1 MIIRAKAP
9 LRLGLAG
16 GGTDI
21 AAYYN
26 THGGNVLNATV
37 DMYAYCIIE
46 PSNDKND
53 KKVIFRAADLD
64 VTEEYCSEA
73 KMQTSNTL
81 SLHSGVYNRIVSDY
95 NNHNPLS
102 FTMTTYSDAPAGSG
116 LGSSSTMVV
125 AIIKAFAE
133 WLNLPLGEYDIAS
146 LAYKI
151 EREDL
156 GLAGGKQDQYA
167 ATFGGFN
174 FMEFYDNERVIVNPL
189 RLKRWIRNELEASLV
204 LYYTGISRESG
215 NIINQQIENT
225 NKKNKVSMDNMHEL
239 KRQAVFMKE
248 ALLKGDLRGF
258 SDCLLNG
265 WLAKRKIADSIT
277 NPFLDELYQF
287 ALDNGAESAKISG
300 AGGGGFMMI
309 YCDPRR
315 RIQLVRALKNKN
327 GIVLTPSFTELGTQ
341 AWTIFTP
348 RDNVY
353 K

>member
-1 MIIRAKAP
+1 MIIRSKAP

-21 AAYYN
+21 AVYYN
-26 THGGNVLNATV
+26 MYGGNVLNATV
-37 DMYAYCIIE
+37 DMYAYCIVE
-46 PSNDKND
+46 PSNEQKI
-53 KKVIFRAADLD
+53 IFNAPDIGIS
-64 VTEEYCSEA
+64 EEYNSE
-73 KMQTSNTL
+73 KIIKTSNVL
-81 SLHSGVYNRIVSDY
+81 PLHSGVYNRIVADY

-125 AIIKAFAE
+125 AIIKAFVE

-156 GLAGGKQDQYA
+156 KLAGGKQDQYA

-174 FMEFYDNERVIVNPL
+174 FMEFYNDERVIVNPL

-239 KRQAVFMKE
+239 KNQAVFMKE
-248 ALLKGDLRGF
+248 ALLKGDLKSF
-258 SDCLLNG
+258 SNCLLNG
-265 WLAKRKIADSIT
+265 WLAKRKIAASIT
-277 NPFLDELYQF
+277 NPFLDELYQY

-300 AGGGGFMMI
+300 AGGGGFMML
-309 YCDPRR
+309 YCDPCK
-315 RIQLVRALKNKN
+315 RIQLMRALKNKN
-327 GIVLTPSFTELGTQ
+327 GIVLTPSFTEIGTQ

-348 RDNVY
+348 KD
-353 K
+353 

>member
-1 MIIRAKAP
+1 MIIRSKAP

-21 AAYYN
+21 AVYYN
-26 THGGNVLNATV
+26 TYGGNVLNATV

-46 PSNDKND
+46 PSNEQKI
-53 KKVIFRAADLD
+53 IFNAPDIGIN
-64 VTEEYCSEA
+64 EEYNSEEII
-73 KMQTSNTL
+73 KTSNTL
-81 SLHSGVYNRIVSDY
+81 PLHSGVYNRIVADY
-95 NNHNPLS
+95 NNHKPLS

-125 AIIKAFAE
+125 AIIKAFVE

-156 GLAGGKQDQYA
+156 KLAGGKQDQYA

-174 FMEFYDNERVIVNPL
+174 FMEFYNDERVIVNPL

-239 KRQAVFMKE
+239 KKQAVSMKE
-248 ALLKGDLRGF
+248 ALLKGDLKNF
-258 SDCLLNG
+258 SNCLLNG

-277 NPFLDELYQF
+277 NPFLDELYQY

-300 AGGGGFMMI
+300 AGGGGFMML
-309 YCDPRR
+309 YCDPCR
-315 RIQLVRALKNKN
+315 RIQLIRALKNKN
-327 GIVLTPSFTELGTQ
+327 GIVLTPSFTEIGTQ

-348 RDNVY
+348 ND
-353 K
+353 

>member
-21 AAYYN
+21 AAYYSIY
-26 THGGNVLNATV
+26 GGNVLNATI

-46 PSNDKND
+46 PTDDRKIVF
-53 KKVIFRAADLD
+53 KAADLG
-64 VTEEYCSEA
+64 VVEEYSSEE
-73 KMQTSNTL
+73 KITTTNVL

-95 NNHNPLS
+95 NMHKPLS
-102 FTMTTYSDAPAGSG
+102 FKMTTYSDAPAGSG

-125 AIIKAFAE
+125 AVIKAFVE

-146 LAYKI
+146 LAYRI

-156 GLAGGKQDQYA
+156 KLAGGKQDQYA

-174 FMEFYDNERVIVNPL
+174 FMEFYNDERVIVNPL

-204 LYYTGISRESG
+204 LYYTGISRESS

-239 KRQAVFMKE
+239 KKQAVFMKE
-248 ALLKGDLRGF
+248 ALLKGDMKNF

-265 WLAKRKIADSIT
+265 WLAKRKIADAIT
-277 NPFLDELYQF
+277 NPFLDELYQY
-287 ALDNGAESAKISG
+287 ALESGAESAKISG
-300 AGGGGFMMI
+300 AGGGGFMML
-309 YCDPRR
+309 YCNPCRR
-315 RIQLVRALKNKN
+315 VELVRALKNKE
-327 GIVLTPSFTELGTQ
+327 GVVLTPSFTEIGTQ
-341 AWTIFTP
+341 AWTIFTGTDP
-348 RDNVY
+348 
-353 K
+353 